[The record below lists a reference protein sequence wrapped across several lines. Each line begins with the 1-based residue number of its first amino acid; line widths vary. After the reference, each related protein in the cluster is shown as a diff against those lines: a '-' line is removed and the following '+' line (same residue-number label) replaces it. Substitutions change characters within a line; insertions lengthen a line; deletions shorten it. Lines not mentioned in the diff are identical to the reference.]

1 MQRIGIAAISAVVTW
16 VVLASIF
23 ASRVMAA
30 DLPVRTEAPAY
41 YPAVAPI
48 YDWGGGYIGVNG
60 GYAFGQSQWGAD
72 ALNPSGLSSTGN
84 FNVNGGMAG
93 VTAGVSGQ
101 WGAWVVGAEG
111 DFDWQGLKG
120 TSNSPYCTSL
130 ITSTVPNTIGPNPVT
145 VTTAAGLGCKTASTW
160 LGTFRGRFGYAWDR
174 VLVFGTA
181 GIAGANVQTG
191 LNGLPPQT
199 NFDIGW
205 TAGAG
210 VEWAFADHW
219 TFKVEYLFVDLGNVS
234 CNHGYSCGYD
244 AAATTTG
251 GNNPTITPAVNS
263 NSTVKLNENLI
274 RVGVNF
280 KWGH

>member
-1 MQRIGIAAISAVVTW
+1 MQRVVIAAISAIF
-16 VVLASIF
+16 LASILA
-23 ASRVMAA
+23 ASRATAA

-41 YPAVAPI
+41 YPAVSTI
-48 YDWGGGYIGVNG
+48 YDWGGGYIGING

-72 ALNPSGLSSTGN
+72 ALNPSPLTSTGN

-130 ITSTVPNTIGPNPVT
+130 ITSTVPNSPSPAPPVS
-145 VTTAAGLGCKTASTW
+145 TAAGLGCKTASTW

-174 VLVFGTA
+174 VLVFGTV
-181 GIAGANVQTG
+181 GVAGANVQTG
-191 LNGLPPQT
+191 LNTLPLQT
-199 NFDIGW
+199 NFDVGW

-210 VEWAFADHW
+210 VEW
-219 TFKVEYLFVDLGNVS
+219 
-234 CNHGYSCGYD
+234 
-244 AAATTTG
+244 
-251 GNNPTITPAVNS
+251 
-263 NSTVKLNENLI
+263 
-274 RVGVNF
+274 
-280 KWGH
+280 

>member
-1 MQRIGIAAISAVVTW
+1 MQRVVIAAISAIL
-16 VVLASIF
+16 LASILA
-23 ASRVMAA
+23 ASRATAA

-48 YDWGGGYIGVNG
+48 YDWGGGYIGING

-72 ALNPSGLSSTGN
+72 ALNPSGLTSTGN
-84 FNVNGGMAG
+84 FQVNGGIAG

-130 ITSTVPNTIGPNPVT
+130 ITSTVPIPSPFTPTP
-145 VTTAAGLGCKTASTW
+145 AGLSCRTASTW

-199 NFDIGW
+199 NFDFGW

-210 VEWAFADHW
+210 VEVAFADHW

-244 AAATTTG
+244 ANATTTG
-251 GNNPTITPAVNS
+251 GANPTITSAVNS

-274 RVGVNF
+274 RVGINF

>member
-1 MQRIGIAAISAVVTW
+1 MQRIVIAAISSVVMVST
-16 VVLASIF
+16 VA
-23 ASRVMAA
+23 ASRAIAA

-48 YDWGGGYIGVNG
+48 YDWGGAYIGING
-60 GYAFGQSQWGAD
+60 GYAFGQSQWGSD
-72 ALNPSGLSSTGN
+72 ALNPSGLTSTGN
-84 FNVNGGMAG
+84 FHVNGGMAG

-101 WGAWVVGAEG
+101 WGPWVLGAEG

-130 ITSTVPNTIGPNPVT
+130 ITSSAATTPPA
-145 VTTAAGLGCKTASTW
+145 TAAGLSCKTASTW
-160 LGTFRGRFGYAWDR
+160 LGTFRGRVGYAWDR

-181 GIAGANVQTG
+181 GVAGANVQTG
-191 LNGLPPQT
+191 LNTLPPQT
-199 NFDIGW
+199 NFDVGW

-210 VEWAFADHW
+210 LEWAIADNW

-251 GNNPTITPAVNS
+251 GTNPTITPAVNS
-263 NSTVKLNENLI
+263 NSSVKLNENLI
-274 RVGVNF
+274 RIGVNF

>member
-1 MQRIGIAAISAVVTW
+1 MQRIVIAAISSIF
-16 VVLASIF
+16 LASILA
-23 ASRVMAA
+23 ASRVTAA

-48 YDWGGGYIGVNG
+48 YDWGGGYIGING

-84 FNVNGGMAG
+84 FNVNGGMVG

-101 WGAWVVGAEG
+101 WGPWVLGAEG
-111 DFDWQGLKG
+111 DFDWQGVKG
-120 TSNSPYCTSL
+120 TSNSPFCTSL
-130 ITSTVPNTIGPNPVT
+130 ITSTVPIPIPPTPAVGIP
-145 VTTAAGLGCKTASTW
+145 AGLSCKTASTW
-160 LGTFRGRFGYAWDR
+160 LGTFRGRAGYAWDR

-199 NFDIGW
+199 NFDFGW

-210 VEWAFADHW
+210 LEWAFADHW

-244 AAATTTG
+244 APATTTG
-251 GNNPTITPAVNS
+251 GPNPTITPVVNS